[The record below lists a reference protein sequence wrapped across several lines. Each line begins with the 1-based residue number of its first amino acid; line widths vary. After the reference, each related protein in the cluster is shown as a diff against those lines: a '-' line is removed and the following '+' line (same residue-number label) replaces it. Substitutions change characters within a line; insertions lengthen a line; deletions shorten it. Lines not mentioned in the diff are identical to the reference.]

1 MGDDDL
7 WNVDTVI
14 KRLLEGKLL
23 NKLSMVAFEIILF
36 LFSSTYACRLEI

>member
-23 NKLSMVAFEIILF
+23 NKLVAFEIILF
-36 LFSSTYACRLEI
+36 FFSSTYACRLEI